1 MPSIIVHSAPDKVL
15 VQKRAIATVPAHIAT
30 FKADNWRGSHLKH
43 IPLEHRMCQ
52 QYLYEG
58 AKRFIE
64 RMAVR
69 GFEYVDAYDIHVY
82 GPFPSYDLPR
92 TMRDISEFNADP
104 NVAANLVK
112 ARATTVEEYA
122 DYRLV
127 ANFISR
133 PVVFDEPAEV
143 RQGVPGAR

>member
-1 MPSIIVHSAPDKVL
+1 MPAIIIRETPAKVL

-30 FKADNWRGSHLKH
+30 FHADNWRGSHLKG
-43 IPLEHRMCQ
+43 IPLEHRLCQ
-52 QYLYEG
+52 MYLQAG

-69 GFEYVDAYDIHVY
+69 GFEYVDRYDIHVY
-82 GPFPSYDLPR
+82 GPFPSYDLPHNL
-92 TMRDISEFNADP
+92 RDLAEFNADP

-112 ARATTVEEYA
+112 ARASTVEEYA

-127 ANFISR
+127 ANFITR
-133 PVVFDEPAEV
+133 PVAFDEPTEI
-143 RQGVPGAR
+143 RSGVPGAR